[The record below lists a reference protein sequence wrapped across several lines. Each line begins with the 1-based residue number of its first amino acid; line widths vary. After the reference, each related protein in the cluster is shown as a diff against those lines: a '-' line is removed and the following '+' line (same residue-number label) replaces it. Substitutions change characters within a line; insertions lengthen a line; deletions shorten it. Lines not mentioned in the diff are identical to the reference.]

1 MQIGFDEKDRELL
14 IQREA
19 KRSLLIGPQVGD
31 YVIFPDSLGGGI
43 RQFTHYWQDDLKGDS
58 LQTTVGSHK
67 RADGTVH
74 PCAGDVSFY
83 IDRDGEC
90 NFSGSLD
97 KAIPKDK
104 IFPSY
109 NGTNQAL
116 RYGNVWFFH
125 HDVPGAHRGVHAM
138 ITFKIWEYKP

>member
-1 MQIGFDEKDRELL
+1 MSRPEFDDKDRELL

-31 YVIFPDSLGGGI
+31 YVVFPDSLGGGI
-43 RQFTHYWQDDLKGDS
+43 RQFTHDWGKDI
-58 LQTTVGSHK
+58 QTTVSTMPRK
-67 RADGTVH
+67 DGTIH

-97 KAIPKDK
+97 KAIPKNK

-125 HDVPGAHRGVHAM
+125 HDQPGAHRGVHAM

>member
-1 MQIGFDEKDRELL
+1 MSKPEFDDKDRELL
-14 IQREA
+14 IQREV

-31 YVIFPDSLGGGI
+31 YVVFPDSFGGGI
-43 RQFTHYWQDDLKGDS
+43 RQFTYDWGKDI
-58 LQTTVGSHK
+58 QTTVSKEK
-67 RADGTVH
+67 REDGTIH

-125 HDVPGAHRGVHAM
+125 HDVPGAQRGVYAM